1 MPTSLHQGQAW
12 GRRGAESRVLTPR
25 GAKSPG
31 SYGLTGSGGGSRKWF
46 SPSEPQ
52 LHSESTQIK
61 SSNINLDTLIKN
73 LDNFNNEIDKANLE
87 QKKLL
92 LNSILESIEWSSKDN
107 NLIINYIGFNSNT
120 NSLNHTSKINS
131 KLHFSRDTRRN
142 INV

>member
-1 MPTSLHQGQAW
+1 MQLAKFSDSSASTFIIEKVEKLNKEILDLKLEVDSLN
-12 GRRGAESRVLTPR
+12 
-25 GAKSPG
+25 
-31 SYGLTGSGGGSRKWF
+31 
-46 SPSEPQ
+46 
-52 LHSESTQIK
+52 SESTQIK

-73 LDNFNNEIDKANLE
+73 LDNFNNEIDNANFE

-131 KLHFSRDTRRN
+131 KLHFSRDTRSY
-142 INV
+142 INE